1 MNKFNLRFGSNTRL
15 FAMCFAFILL
25 FTISTITNKTFNLP
39 LIKINHEYHAIN
51 PTSAIIYIN
60 GGLSRMISSLMWV
73 KTLLDSDLERNFN
86 IDQGSWL
93 YFRFN
98 TISQLDPNFLLNYQ
112 YGGKYLSIIKDDL
125 VNAEKIFLKGLKYY
139 PEDYSLNYDLAF
151 LYFNELKELNK
162 AIPYLMKVRKS
173 SKAPYFISA
182 LIATLMMKEKIS
194 SKQIVD
200 FLDIAIAETKDEIL
214 LQLYRAKL
222 EKIRLGK

>member
-1 MNKFNLRFGSNTRL
+1 MNKFNLRFGFNTRL
-15 FAMCFAFILL
+15 FAMCFIFILL
-25 FTISTITNKTFNLP
+25 FVTSIITNNKFDIP
-39 LIKINHEYHAIN
+39 QIRISHEYHAIN

-60 GGLSRMISSLMWV
+60 GGLTRMISSLIWV
-73 KTLLDSDLERNFN
+73 KTLLDADLERNFN
-86 IDQGSWL
+86 IDKGSWI

-125 VNAEKIFLKGLKYY
+125 VNAEKIFLKGLKYF

-151 LYFNELKELNK
+151 LYFNELKELDK

-194 SKQIVD
+194 SEQIVN
-200 FLDIAIAETKDEIL
+200 FLKVAIAETNDEIL

-222 EKIRLGK
+222 EKIKSKK